1 MSATKPPIWAVLRA
15 HFRADVRKTGALVFL
30 AVVMI
35 VVYARM
41 FFSSSGPSVADAQ
54 PAVVVGSPPVAI
66 NAAADAFAPS
76 VVADRIP
83 VRVSLSVSRDIQNDP
98 FAIDPDK
105 FPLGQGVRVEEGSA
119 VIGQA
124 NDAVREAAKLLVLQS
139 TLCCDPALACINGQ
153 FLRPGQEISGF
164 VLERVE
170 PARVV
175 LQREGIKVVLFLK

>member
-1 MSATKPPIWAVLRA
+1 MSATKPPIRAVLRA
-15 HFRADVRKTGALVFL
+15 HFRADMRKTGALVFL

-41 FFSSSGPSVADAQ
+41 FSSSSAPSAADAQ
-54 PAVVVGSPPVAI
+54 PAIVTGSPPVSV
-66 NAAADAFAPS
+66 NAAAEAFAP
-76 VVADRIP
+76 VVADRIQL
-83 VRVSLSVSRDIQNDP
+83 RESLSVSREIENDP
-98 FAIDPDK
+98 FAIDPNK

-164 VLERVE
+164 VLERIE
-170 PARVV
+170 PAR
-175 LQREGIKVVLFLK
+175 